1 MKIFE
6 IKIYPFSR
14 KTFEN
19 KIKNT
24 REKFYATHSDKSKQS
39 NDDFYSEFY
48 GSKSQFEDYSIGHLD
63 ICFDGCCLCYEAH
76 IMMRRKYATK
86 NERQRII
93 DSLDD
98 NLYPDYEMKENE
110 ALRLAGYSMVPY
122 IPKLFTEKK
131 HYTSSR
137 HINGVYTN
145 IQGLNNHEI
154 ANAIKKEIER
164 INQRETFQKLYFD
177 MTLFK
182 EKRHERINKRR
193 N

>member
-1 MKIFE
+1 
-6 IKIYPFSR
+6 
-14 KTFEN
+14 
-19 KIKNT
+19 
-24 REKFYATHSDKSKQS
+24 
-39 NDDFYSEFY
+39 
-48 GSKSQFEDYSIGHLD
+48 
-63 ICFDGCCLCYEAH
+63 
-76 IMMRRKYATK
+76 
-86 NERQRII
+86 
-93 DSLDD
+93 
-98 NLYPDYEMKENE
+98 MKENE

-177 MTLFK
+177 MTLFNLIGEYIDYAKILIKGK
-182 EKRHERINKRR
+182 EDV
-193 N
+193 